1 MAVSTQALFEM
12 SRKLTV
18 KMNNNESQELRSRLQ
33 SQEDLNS
40 HDQQRPPSWTIGGN
54 AAMWTNRPPA
64 EIEEEKVAHNKKF

>member
-18 KMNNNESQELRSRLQ
+18 KMNNNDSQELRSRLQ

-40 HDQQRPPSWTIGGN
+40 HEQQQRPASWTIGGN
-54 AAMWTNRPPA
+54 TAMWTSRPAA
-64 EIEEEKVAHNKKF
+64 EMEEEKVD